1 MAAWSAP
8 RSQDKALGLAY
19 SLAWGGH
26 CAQIAEVS
34 LDRESGQIKVHQI
47 WCVLDP
53 GIAIQP
59 LNIEAQLMGA
69 IIQGISAALH
79 ERITIV
85 NGVVQESN
93 FDTYRVVRMSEVP
106 EIHIRILPT
115 DNPPSGVG
123 EVGVP
128 PVAPAVANAVA
139 RLTGGVRLRHMP
151 FLPER
156 VLAALAG

>member
-1 MAAWSAP
+1 
-8 RSQDKALGLAY
+8 
-19 SLAWGGH
+19 
-26 CAQIAEVS
+26 
-34 LDRESGQIKVHQI
+34 
-47 WCVLDP
+47 LDP

-106 EIHIRILPT
+106 EIHIRVLPT

-128 PVAPAVANAVA
+128 PVAPAIANAVA